1 MQTRC
6 RRDFDRNHSMPISF
20 RAHGQFDIFV
30 DGRIVITEV
39 EGPWN
44 RELVFSWAS
53 RMLELCGPLAATG
66 PYVAIAVVRGSI
78 LCPPD
83 ALDSLRTAVAYGAAR
98 LNCIGNVIVAD
109 AAVEGRTLMRETYE
123 TLFEDSTPHRYCDDL
138 GEAKAWAV
146 QLLSAKGY

>member
-1 MQTRC
+1 
-6 RRDFDRNHSMPISF
+6 MPISF
-20 RAHGQFDIFV
+20 RAHGQFKVSV

-39 EGPWN
+39 DGPWN

-53 RMLELCGPLAATG
+53 RMLELCAPLAATG

-83 ALDSLRTAVAYGAAR
+83 ALDSLRAAIAYGAAR

-123 TLFEDSTPHRYCDDL
+123 TLFDDKPPHRYCDKLAD
-138 GEAKAWAV
+138 ARAWAV
-146 QLLSAKGY
+146 QLLADKGY